1 MKFLNYP
8 RETPLFGFLILSQP
22 WLNLVVDAI
31 MGVVKFRTREDGI
44 VELDLERGARKGLR
58 KVAMEKV
65 GENSKYGI
73 EVWINWWDWEDEP
86 SWYLQPFVR
95 TNTNN
100 GRPTREHRVG
110 DSALRIGK
118 GHGGEDGDKHFL
130 GIRGFNQEVLEKL
143 QTRISRLEGVE

>member
-8 RETPLFGFLILSQP
+8 RETPLFGFPLSQP

-31 MGVVKFRTREDGI
+31 VGVVRFRTREDGI

-58 KVAMEKV
+58 KVVTEKV

-73 EVWINWWDWEDEP
+73 EVWIHWWDWEDEP

-95 TNTNN
+95 SNI
-100 GRPTREHRVG
+100 GRGTREHRVG
-110 DSALRIGK
+110 DSALGIGK

-130 GIRGFNQEVLEKL
+130 GIRGFTQEVLEKL

>member
-8 RETPLFGFLILSQP
+8 RQTPLSQPILSQP

-44 VELDLERGARKGLR
+44 VELDLERGARRGLR
-58 KVAMEKV
+58 NDVTEKV

-73 EVWINWWDWEDEP
+73 EVTIHWWEWEDEP
-86 SWYLQPFVR
+86 IWYLQPFVR
-95 TNTNN
+95 TNI
-100 GRPTREHRVG
+100 GRGTREHRVG
-110 DSALRIGK
+110 DSALRIGE
-118 GHGGEDGDKHFL
+118 GHSVNEDKDKHFL

-143 QTRISRLEGVE
+143 QSRISRLEGVE

>member
-8 RETPLFGFLILSQP
+8 RETPLSQPIFSQP

-58 KVAMEKV
+58 KKVMEKV
-65 GENSKYGI
+65 GENTKYGI
-73 EVWINWWDWEDEP
+73 EVWIHWWDWDDEP

-95 TNTNN
+95 TNI
-100 GRPTREHRVG
+100 GRGTREHRVG
-110 DSALRIGK
+110 DSALPIGK
-118 GHGGEDGDKHFL
+118 GHGEEDGDKHLL
-130 GIRGFNQEVLEKL
+130 GIRGFNQEVFEKL
-143 QTRISRLEGVE
+143 KTRISRLEGVE